1 MSHYLGEFS
10 VIFAPEITALSIIL
24 MTIDK
29 NILSAYIENN
39 QVEFQFCDGLIEF
52 TSIDG
57 FYDEEDVECDILNHV
72 VEMNTAIKEAKEI
85 KVVDAAEFMED
96 RDAVF
101 YEFARW
107 TEGKDLLLLVDD
119 QLLVCIPG
127 CDKNKFIAEAA

>member
-1 MSHYLGEFS
+1 
-10 VIFAPEITALSIIL
+10 

-39 QVEFQFCDGLIEF
+39 QVRFQFCDGLIEF